1 MANETEVVEVRL
13 PILPK
18 GYRYTGEYRYA
29 QQGELIMPRNDV
41 FPWERVVES
50 DYLHHIIEKI
60 EWVPCLDEKFWTID
74 AVGDVIETECC
85 RGLSHILTGLIEAGN
100 YFKTYEIA
108 RNAAIAY
115 RMMLKGCRHE

>member
-60 EWVPCLDEKFWTID
+60 EDEIVYCFWFHEGVLVD
-74 AVGDVIETECC
+74 AS
-85 RGLSHILTGLIEAGN
+85 L
-100 YFKTYEIA
+100 KTYGRDSITVQIMGGSRKVGSYA
-108 RNAAIAY
+108 RST
-115 RMMLKGCRHE
+115 